1 MLDTQIDSDRRC
13 EASLLEYRIS
23 VEDSG
28 DSGAG
33 QKLFL
38 CHLQAYVA
46 HLHELTGAPIEVA
59 KAMVFFQLTSSG
71 LLE

>member
-1 MLDTQIDSDRRC
+1 MLDTQPDTDRRC

-28 DSGAG
+28 DPTAG

-38 CHLQAYVA
+38 CHLSAYLA
-46 HLHELTGAPIEVA
+46 HLHELTGAELPA
-59 KAMVFFQLTSSG
+59 ARAMVLFQLMSSG
-71 LLE
+71 LL